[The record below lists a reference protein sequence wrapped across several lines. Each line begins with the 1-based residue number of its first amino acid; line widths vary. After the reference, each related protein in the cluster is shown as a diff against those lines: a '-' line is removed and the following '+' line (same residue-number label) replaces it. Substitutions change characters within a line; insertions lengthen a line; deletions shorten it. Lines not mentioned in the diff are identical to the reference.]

1 MTTSTPGDA
10 PALDVREVPPSER
23 EAVVPL
29 LLLAEPSERALRW
42 SLEHLS
48 DVTYR
53 AELDGALV
61 GAATMRWRDEP
72 CELVELAVDA
82 SRQGQGIG
90 RALVTWLLDEARR
103 RGKQAMVV
111 GTANSGIGNI
121 AFYQRCGFRMDHVRP
136 DYFWYD
142 TTGRSEHGIA
152 TRDLLVFR
160 YALVDEPPRR
170 GRKR

>member
-1 MTTSTPGDA
+1 MEATADGGD
-10 PALDVREVPPSER
+10 LVVREVPRAEH
-23 EAVVPL
+23 EAVIPL

-48 DVTYR
+48 DVVYR
-53 AELDGALV
+53 ADRDGALV

-72 CELVELAVDA
+72 SELVELAVA
-82 SRQGQGIG
+82 EAWQKRGVG
-90 RALVTWLLDEARR
+90 RALIACMLDEARR
-103 RGKQAMVV
+103 RGKSAMIV
-111 GTANSGIGNI
+111 GTANSSIGNI

-142 TTGRSEHGIA
+142 ASGRMEDGIP

-160 YALVDEPPRR
+160 YALAEEPPGRR
-170 GRKR
+170 VRRR

>member
-1 MTTSTPGDA
+1 VSV
-10 PALDVREVPPSER
+10 LDVREVPPRER
-23 EAVVPL
+23 EAVIPL

-82 SRQGQGIG
+82 SRQGRGIG
-90 RALVTWLLDEARR
+90 RALVAWLLAEARR

-111 GTANSGIGNI
+111 GTANSSIDNI
-121 AFYQRCGFRMDHVRP
+121 AFYQKCGFRMDHVRP

-142 TTGRSEHGIA
+142 TTGRSEHGIP

-160 YALVDEPPRR
+160 YALVEEAEPKRR
-170 GRKR
+170 RR